1 MVSLTVNVGSELL
14 QTGGL
19 LPSLLVTAIVMVTT
33 FELNRGV
40 PLSVA
45 LTVNVMVLLCKKEH
59 IIGNNLKVLMF

>member
-1 MVSLTVNVGSELL
+1 MSLLK
-14 QTGGL
+14 GGL
-19 LPSLLVTAIVMVTT
+19 PPSSLVTAIVMLTT

-59 IIGNNLKVLMF
+59 IIANNLSVDVLNIE